1 MPYVTVDLPP
11 IKTFTSSGGA
21 AVTNGIGR
29 LDDASSITLFF
40 TSSFSGTSSAGI
52 LQVSQFDPFDSPIPP
67 LGTALSTAWYN
78 FSTGTALSTVSALTI
93 NNVSFKGLRVSGFTA
108 TSSAAGEIIAYA
120 TKQIS
125 V

>member
-1 MPYVTVDLPP
+1 VSYITRNLPP

-21 AVTNGIGR
+21 AVTVPTAL

-52 LQVSQFDPFDSPIPP
+52 IQASQWDPFDPTTTGVMTSTMWGN
-67 LGTALSTAWYN
+67 LASVTSSAAAQTLSN
-78 FSTGTALSTVSALTI
+78 I
-93 NNVSFKGLRVSGFTA
+93 SFKSLRVSFTA
-108 TSSAAGEIIAYA
+108 TSSANGEILAYVV
-120 TKQIS
+120 KQIT